1 MKSRKTSKASKKS
14 QRADRSRKSLRGT
27 MRSFEIL
34 EDRKLLAVAPW
45 SDGMFYPPIGVST
58 ALLPPSMS
66 VAQYA
71 AISAQQYGSQ
81 QGGNSRA
88 MSGEGIQPF
97 INTNE
102 VEPNNVYSQA
112 SFVNLGTLDSQSDGV
127 AVTGNLT
134 APTIPGQPY
143 VRDTDWFAFDLR
155 AGDVFDGRINGPL
168 AATFDLSIL
177 DANRREVAG
186 NTRSAVGVYPIDSP
200 LNVGGTNPNADV
212 AFVVPVTGRYY
223 ARVSDGDSVY
233 TLTMR
238 VRRPELESQPV
249 GTKQKLFLDFDGE
262 MVRRDIFD
270 PATPGTARLAPL
282 VDFLPS
288 WGLTAADE
296 SRMIDKIIQQ
306 FQSKFFGVNA
316 ISGVGGNGWYT
327 ATGIAGQFDLEIL
340 NSRDHADP
348 WGQPNVSRIVI
359 GGTSTELG
367 FSVLGIAQSIDVGN
381 FATEETA
388 IVVLDLMN
396 ATYGALPRAGNVP
409 LEDVLAAGIGAVA
422 AHEAGHFFG
431 AWHTINSNT
440 SYQLMDAGGVGGTL
454 RNRVGIGPDGVF
466 GTPDDEFVGFGTD
479 VYDPLA
485 SLIEFG
491 RQNSAATLA
500 FGLSTGTVGGG
511 TIRGSVYQDTNSN
524 RVRDNGDVGL
534 ASVAIYVDINGNG
547 VLDNSETHTLSDA
560 SGNYQ
565 LRVPAGTY
573 TLRELVP
580 AGQKLVSPANNAL
593 VVTVGNNQTLTGKD
607 FINEKVS
614 PVANGFKWNDL
625 NGNGIRDTGEPGIEG
640 VYIYIDLDGDQ
651 RIDIGEP
658 TAKTDING
666 NYKLNFPGPGTY
678 TVREVIAPGFT
689 QTLPGALASFAYVVT
704 LTGNPTTDAAALSAL
719 HFGNQIALDHGDAPL
734 SYGAASAGFKTGL
747 MLGTKWDAEPTQL
760 YSADALGDDNDGVSD
775 EDAINISNMR
785 PLIIGSSNN
794 PISLSTTNT
803 SGQVAYL
810 QAWIDFDG
818 NGIFDSSERVISD
831 LPVTGSALPVLNLDI
846 RNTAT
851 AGNTF
856 ARLRLSTTQNM
867 GPTGHAIEGEVED
880 YAVSLLPTADFA
892 VNDTVTVRRNSVLNT
907 INVLANDFKIGNEV
921 LTVTG
926 VGNAAHGSVDFTASG
941 VLYTPTPGYIGP
953 DSFTYRM
960 QNSRGESY
968 TATVFVT
975 VALFFDNPMA
985 LDDSFDVPTNAIDFP
1000 LNVLANDIEGNSG
1013 ALSIVSVTQPDRGG
1027 SLSIASGSKSLRY
1040 TPSRDFGGTE
1050 FFTYTVADASGKT
1063 SQAKGTLHTLPGD
1076 RANDKVE
1083 IRLIATDLAGNL
1095 ISRIQQGQKFK
1106 IDMVVDDLRFSRD
1119 NTSPDL
1125 SAGVFAAYT
1134 DLLYNLQ
1141 LVGVVPADGATPSGF
1156 NFAVSFSNNYINGQT
1171 GDAAI
1176 PGIIDELGAFYDGSS
1191 MNRPDPVRLASIIF
1205 EAKTPGIARFL
1216 ADPADVTPASNS
1228 LLFDTSATAVPIEEI
1243 RYLGTSIEI
1252 VGDGVVFPVAI
1263 DDSVTDAVPVNAVQ
1277 FPINVLANDLPGS
1290 SAPIGLKPG
1299 GLGVP
1304 LNGTVVISG
1313 TRVLY
1318 TPRLGFTGTDQF
1330 TYTLVDTA
1338 GNESIGRVTL
1348 KVGSNTADDDI
1359 VKLPLQ
1365 VTNLN
1370 GTPITQVAVGQ
1381 QFQLRGY
1388 VQDLRSVADAG
1399 VFAAY
1404 QDVIYSSTL
1413 ASPVRS
1419 ATNPLGFE
1427 ITFGP
1432 KYQRVLEGDILTP
1445 GLFNELGAVATSND
1459 DADYGNTN
1467 HLLFTITM
1475 TANALGTVTFVG
1487 DPADVSP
1494 RHDTLMF
1501 VPVSP
1506 VPIGQIRYGLTS
1518 VAIVGATTFGGAGGE
1533 YTNNASPLDVNA
1545 DGFISPIDVL
1555 AVINALNTGGA
1566 RSLFEGT
1573 GEGESSDRFFID
1585 TNGDGMLSPMDA
1597 LNVINHLNANSQGRQ
1612 AEGEGTPSTSSLAAN
1627 DAVYSDDLF
1636 DDGVD
1641 DLVAQL
1647 APDIEQTW
1655 KKDRR

>member
-1 MKSRKTSKASKKS
+1 MKSRKPSKASKKS

-27 MRSFEIL
+27 LRSFETL
-34 EDRKLLAVAPW
+34 EERRLLAVAPW

-58 ALLPPSMS
+58 ALLPPSLS
-66 VAQYA
+66 VAEYS

-81 QGGNSRA
+81 QGGGSRS
-88 MSGEGIQPF
+88 MSGEGQQPF
-97 INTNE
+97 INTME

-112 SFVNLGTLDSQSDGV
+112 NFVNLGTLASQSDGV
-127 AVTGNLT
+127 AITANLT

-155 AGDVFDGRINGPL
+155 AGDVFDARINGPL

-177 DANRREVAG
+177 DVNRREVAG
-186 NTRSAVGVYPIDSP
+186 NTGPTLPAYPIDSP
-200 LNVGGTNPNADV
+200 LNVGGFNPNVDL
-212 AFVVPVTGRYY
+212 AFVAPATGRYY
-223 ARVSDGDSVY
+223 ARVSNGDSAY

-238 VRRPELESQPV
+238 VRRPELELQPV

-262 MVRRDIFD
+262 MIRRDIFD
-270 PATPGTARLAPL
+270 PATPGTARLSPL
-282 VDFLPS
+282 VDFLPG
-288 WGLTAADE
+288 WGLTEADE
-296 SRMIDKIIQQ
+296 NRVIDKIIQV
-306 FQSKFFGVNA
+306 FKTKFFGTNA
-316 ISGVGGNGWYT
+316 ISGTGGNGWYT
-327 ATGIAGQFDLEIL
+327 STGVAGQFDLEIL

-348 WGQPNVSRIVI
+348 FGQPNVSRIII
-359 GGTSTELG
+359 GGTTNELAITTI
-367 FSVLGIAQSIDVGN
+367 GIAQSIDVGN
-381 FATEETA
+381 FATEESA
-388 IVVLDLMN
+388 VVLLDLIN
-396 ATYGALPRAGNVP
+396 PTWGPTPRAGNVP
-409 LEDVLAAGIGAVA
+409 LEDVLVTAIGAVT

-431 AWHTINSNT
+431 AWHTLNNNT
-440 SYQLMDAGGVGGTL
+440 AHQIMDTGGTIQGLNNLIGVGAD
-454 RNRVGIGPDGVF
+454 GIF
-466 GTPDDEFVGFGTD
+466 GTADDEFIPFGTD
-479 VYDPLA
+479 VYDFSA
-485 SLIEFG
+485 GYIEFG

-500 FGLSTGTVGGG
+500 FGLSTGTVGGA
-511 TIRGSVYQDTNSN
+511 TIRGNVYQDTNSN
-524 RVRDNGDVGL
+524 RVRDNGDVSL
-534 ASVAIYVDINGNG
+534 ASVLIYVDANNNG
-547 VLDNSETHTLSDA
+547 VLDSGETHTYSDA

-565 LRVPAGTY
+565 LTVPAGTY
-573 TLRELVP
+573 TLRERVP

-593 VVTVGNNQTLTGKD
+593 VVTVGNNQTVSGKD
-607 FINEKVS
+607 FINEKVT

-640 VYIYIDLDGDQ
+640 VYIYIDLDGDE

-734 SYGAASAGFKTGL
+734 SYGAASAGFKPGL
-747 MLGTKWDAEPTQL
+747 TLGTKWDAEPTQL
-760 YSADALGDDNDGVSD
+760 YSADALGDDNDGIAD
-775 EDAINISNMR
+775 EDAIDPATMR
-785 PLIIGSSNN
+785 PFIIGSANN
-794 PISLSTTNT
+794 PISITTTNT
-803 SGQVAYL
+803 TGQTAYL

-818 NGIFDSSERVISD
+818 NGIFDASERVIND
-831 LPVTGSALPVLNLDI
+831 MPVNGSALPVLNLDI
-846 RNTAT
+846 PNTAK

-856 ARLRLSTTQNM
+856 ARLRLSTARGV
-867 GPTGHAIEGEVED
+867 GPTGHSVDGEVED

-907 INVLANDFKIGNEV
+907 IDVLANDFKIGNEV

-926 VGNAAHGSVDFTASG
+926 VGNAAHGSVDFTATG
-941 VLYTPTPGYIGP
+941 VLYTPEPGYIGP
-953 DSFTYRM
+953 DTFTYRM

-968 TATVFVT
+968 TASVFVT

-1013 ALSIVSVTQPDRGG
+1013 ALSIVSVTQPNRGG
-1027 SLSIASGSKSLRY
+1027 SLSIASGSKALRY

-1063 SQAKGTLHTLPGD
+1063 SQARGTLHTLPGD
-1076 RANDKVE
+1076 RADDKVE
-1083 IRLIATDLAGNL
+1083 IRLIATDLAGNP

-1106 IDMVVDDLRFSRD
+1106 IDMVVDDLRFDRD

-1191 MNRPDPVRLASIIF
+1191 MNRPDPVRLASITF
-1205 EAKTPGIARFL
+1205 EAKTPGIARFM

-1263 DDSVTDAVPVNAVQ
+1263 DDSVIDAVPVNAVQ

-1348 KVGSNTADDDI
+1348 RVGNNTAADDI

-1388 VQDLRSVADAG
+1388 VQDLRTVADAG

-1419 ATNPLGFE
+1419 TTNPLGFE

-1445 GLFNELGAVATSND
+1445 GLFNELGAVATTND
-1459 DADYGNTN
+1459 DADYGNDN

-1506 VPIGQIRYGLTS
+1506 VPISQIGYGLTS
-1518 VAIVGATTFGGAGGE
+1518 VAIVGVTTLGGAGGE

-1566 RSLFEGT
+1566 RSLFDGA
-1573 GEGESSDRFFID
+1573 GEGEGADRFYID

-1612 AEGEGTPSTSSLAAN
+1612 AEGEGNSSRSSFAAS